1 MRLEADRASFSYRR
15 GAPCLRRVSFAV
27 ETGEIAFVLGA
38 NGSGK
43 TTLLGCLAGTR
54 RPTAGAVLL
63 DGRPLSHLS
72 PRERAKRIGGVPQ
85 FNEPAF
91 AFSVEDTVALGRA
104 PYVGLFS
111 HPGREDRMAVERALD
126 AVGLTSLRRRSITRL
141 SGGERQ
147 LVWIARGL
155 AQGAGCLLLD
165 EPTAHL
171 DPQHEHAL
179 FAVIERLAAG
189 GAAFAVAS
197 HHPGSALLYASRVTL
212 LKEGRVLCSGA
223 PSETMTADTLRA
235 AYGMEFLIVGETDG
249 ERAVVPRVRR
259 AADAPTTG
267 SSGERAT

>member
-1 MRLEADRASFSYRR
+1 VRLEADRASFAYRR
-15 GAPCLRRVSFAV
+15 DAPCLRRVSFAV

-43 TTLLGCLAGTR
+43 TTLLGCLAGAR
-54 RPTAGAVLL
+54 HPASGAILL
-63 DGRPLSHLS
+63 DGRPLSSFS

-85 FNEPAF
+85 FQEPAF
-91 AFSVEDTVALGRA
+91 AFSVEETVALGRA

-111 HPGREDRMAVERALD
+111 HPGREDRSAVERALA
-126 AVGLTSLRRRSITRL
+126 AVGLTALRRRPITRL

-147 LVWIARGL
+147 LVWIARGI

-179 FAVIERLAAG
+179 FAVVERLAAG
-189 GAAFAVAS
+189 GAAFVVAS
-197 HHPGSALLYASRVTL
+197 HHPGSALLYATRVAL
-212 LKEGRVLCSGA
+212 LKEGRVLSSGA
-223 PSETMTADTLRA
+223 PNETMTADALRA
-235 AYGMEFLIVGETDG
+235 TYGMEFLVVGEGGG

-259 AADAPTTG
+259 TTNVPTTE
-267 SSGERAT
+267 SPGERAA

>member
-1 MRLEADRASFSYRR
+1 MRLEADCASFEYRK
-15 GAPCLRRVSFAV
+15 GAPCLHRVSFAV
-27 ETGEIAFVLGA
+27 ETGQIAFVLGA

-43 TTLLGCLAGTR
+43 TTLLGCLAGAR
-54 RPTAGAVLL
+54 RPTSGAVLL
-63 DGRPLSHLS
+63 DGRPLLEFS

-85 FNEPAF
+85 FCEPAF
-91 AFSVEDTVALGRA
+91 AFSVEDAVALGRA

-111 HPGREDRMAVERALD
+111 RPSREDRLAVERALA
-126 AVGLTSLRRRSITRL
+126 AVGLTSLRRRPITRL

-179 FAVIERLAAG
+179 FAIVERLAAG

-197 HHPGSALLYASRVTL
+197 HHPGSALLYATRVTL

-223 PSETMTADTLRA
+223 PSETMTIDALRA
-235 AYGMEFLIVGETDG
+235 AYGMEFVIVGGNDG
-249 ERAVVPRVRR
+249 ERAIVPRARR
-259 AADAPTTG
+259 AATTEWP
-267 SSGERAT
+267 GERAT